1 MKKSDWN
8 DCKSVNEAWLL
19 VIASSVFIALC
30 TAIILQVA
38 G

>member
-8 DCKSVNEAWLL
+8 DCNSVNEAWALA
-19 VIASSVFIALC
+19 IGSIVFVALC